1 MVALL
6 IGIGVHQ
13 DIVLEV
19 LQIQGVIGLLLL
31 LGVEILAL
39 IAEAPALVQAG
50 VQVEVPL
57 QVDDNI

>member
-6 IGIGVHQ
+6 VEIEVHQ